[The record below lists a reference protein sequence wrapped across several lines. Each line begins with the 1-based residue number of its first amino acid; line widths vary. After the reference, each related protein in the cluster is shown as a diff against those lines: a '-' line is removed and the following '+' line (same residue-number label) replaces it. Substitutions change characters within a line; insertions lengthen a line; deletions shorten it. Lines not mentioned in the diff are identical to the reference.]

1 MNRLPR
7 TATLHTLTPCVLL
20 KLEHEHFL
28 SLLARVPEVREEVE
42 AELCADPGE
51 ILLVDDLH
59 ELSMTD
65 LGALSYRKTDI
76 DPIAILAADLVEF
89 GDTQALRQR
98 IEHETGIPAGAIII
112 TASSVRVK
120 RRRVARWGL
129 GIFRQPP
136 RLNKDGRAVE
146 ELERGPHAPTFP
158 AELKKLLFRRI
169 KVKLTILG

>member
-1 MNRLPR
+1 MAIKRWR
-7 TATLHTLTPCVLL
+7 TKYTTPAV
-20 KLEHEHFL
+20 
-28 SLLARVPEVREEVE
+28 
-42 AELCADPGE
+42 
-51 ILLVDDLH
+51 
-59 ELSMTD
+59 
-65 LGALSYRKTDI
+65 
-76 DPIAILAADLVEF
+76 AA
-89 GDTQALRQR
+89 
-98 IEHETGIPAGAIII
+98 AIII

-158 AELKKLLFRRI
+158 AELKKLPFRRI